1 MVVVKQ
7 PAKVDSNTTII
18 RPYVPEKITL
28 GLGVAHGLFLAAFL
42 ICAKTAIE
50 FADPAPTLAFYG
62 VYHRDPWNQLIHF
75 FGVPLI
81 LWSMLVFAAHLP
93 LSNSVTVPAVFGLL
107 CRRAHHV
114 SWATLF
120 LLLYTALYV
129 RIDMVGAMLY
139 TPIMLYMYRTAVEWT
154 ANDQARQAASTK
166 ESWLGTQ
173 QVAKNALWMHAL
185 GWYLQVH
192 LGHKILEGAQPAT
205 LANMGAALTT
215 APLFAFYEG
224 IWWLGFRTDLQN
236 RVLGLVAEY
245 TDELC
250 RQGATMRVCETLS

>member
-1 MVVVKQ
+1 MVVVKL
-7 PAKVDSNTTII
+7 DSSRILPSVPDTI
-18 RPYVPEKITL
+18 PL
-28 GLGVAHGLFLAAFL
+28 GLGVTHALFLAAFG

-50 FADPAPTLAFYG
+50 FTDPAPTLAFYG

-93 LSNSVTVPAVFGLL
+93 LTNAVTIPSIPAG
-107 CRRAHHV
+107 CCRAHHV

-120 LLLYTALYV
+120 LILYTALYF
-129 RIDMVGAMLY
+129 RIDVVGALMY
-139 TPIMLYMYRTAVEWT
+139 TPIMLYMYATAIEWT
-154 ANDQARQAASTK
+154 ANDQAKKK
-166 ESWLGTQ
+166 ENGDDSWLGTK
-173 QVAKNALWMHAL
+173 QVAKQALWMHLL
-185 GWYLQVH
+185 GWYLQIH

-224 IWWLGFRTDLQN
+224 IWWLGFRTELQQ
-236 RVLGLVAEY
+236 RVGELVATY
-245 TDELC
+245 TQELC
-250 RQGATMRVCETLS
+250 SQGATMRVCESLR